1 MIKIKG
7 NNILIKK
14 SPITG
19 QNISPEL
26 QERAKALRRKM
37 TPWESK
43 LWAHLRAN
51 RLVGFHFRR
60 QQISD
65 GVIVDFYY
73 HAAKLIIE
81 VDGSGHLDQQEYNQ
95 ARDAH
100 LTALGLKV
108 LRFFNS
114 DVDRDSDCV
123 LEAIL
128 CACMNVNG
136 SG

>member
-7 NNILIKK
+7 NNNLTGK

-26 QERAKALRRKM
+26 QERAKLLRRKM

-43 LWAHLRAN
+43 LWVHLRAN
-51 RLVGFHFRR
+51 RLGGFHFRR
-60 QQISD
+60 QQIID
-65 GVIVDFYY
+65 GYIVDFYC
-73 HAAKLIIE
+73 HTAKLVVE
-81 VDGSGHLDQQEYNQ
+81 VDGSGHLDQQEYDQ

-100 LTALGLKV
+100 LTDLGLKV

-114 DVDRDSDCV
+114 DVDRDSDYV

-128 CACMNVNG
+128 SACMNGKV

>member
-7 NNILIKK
+7 NNILTKK
-14 SPITG
+14 SLITG

-26 QERAKALRRKM
+26 QERAKALRREM
-37 TPWESK
+37 TPCERK
-43 LWAHLRAN
+43 LWVHLRAN
-51 RLVGFHFRR
+51 RLGGFHFRR
-60 QQISD
+60 QQIID
-65 GVIVDFYY
+65 GYIVDFYC
-73 HAAKLIIE
+73 HAARLVVE
-81 VDGSGHLDQQEYNQ
+81 VDGSIHLYQKDYDQ

-114 DVDRDSDCV
+114 DVDRDINNV
-123 LEAIL
+123 LETIL
-128 CACMNVNG
+128 SACMNGEV

>member
-14 SPITG
+14 SLITG

-26 QERAKALRRKM
+26 QERAKTLRREM

-43 LWAHLRAN
+43 LWVHLRAN
-51 RLVGFHFRR
+51 RLGGFHFRR
-60 QQISD
+60 QQIID
-65 GVIVDFYY
+65 GVIVDFYC
-73 HAAKLIIE
+73 HAARLVVE
-81 VDGSGHLDQQEYNQ
+81 VDGSGHLDQQEYDQ

-100 LTALGLKV
+100 LTDLGLKV

-114 DVDRDSDCV
+114 DVDRDSDHV

-128 CACMNVNG
+128 NACMNRKG